1 MWIDLHLKGIYV
13 IEKKEIEH
21 LGDLV
26 KVELKEPEK
35 YIKQVEQILKYFD
48 RLDTVEFNS
57 DDTLRKEVDSENL
70 RDDKHIQYDLP
81 LIEYLKKDQ
90 NNFFRAP
97 KMV

>member
-1 MWIDLHLKGIYV
+1 MV
-13 IEKKEIEH
+13 ERKEIEH

-26 KVELKEPEK
+26 KVDLKEPEK
-35 YIKQVEQILKYFD
+35 YIKQVEQIIKYFD

-57 DDTLRKEVDSENL
+57 DTTLRNEVDSENL
-70 RDDKHIQYDLP
+70 RDDKHEPYDIS

-90 NNFFRAP
+90 NNFIRAP

>member
-1 MWIDLHLKGIYV
+1 MV
-13 IEKKEIEH
+13 ERKEIEH

-35 YIKQVEQILKYFD
+35 YIKQVEQILHYFD

-57 DDTLRKEVDSENL
+57 DDTLRREVDAENL
-70 RDDKHIQYDLP
+70 RDDKYEPFGIR
-81 LIEYLKKDQ
+81 LIDHLNKDP
-90 NNFFRAP
+90 NNFIRAP